1 MFLPHSHDKGAL
13 QPWEYIAAAADT
25 YQVGQLLDVTNGQLS
40 AISAAK
46 KTTPAYVCMAS
57 KTVAAGEELPVQR
70 VSKDVIYETHLSAEA
85 AAAKAGTLL
94 EISTGGLLADAAA
107 AGTFEVVY
115 LEGTAAGSVV
125 RGRFQ

>member
-1 MFLPHSHDKGAL
+1 MFLPYSHDNGAL
-13 QPWEYIAAAADT
+13 KPWEYIAAAAGT

-46 KTTPAYVCMAS
+46 KTTPAYVCMAN

-70 VSKDVIYETHLSAEA
+70 VSKDVIYETRLSAEA
-85 AAAKAGTLL
+85 AAAKVGTML

-115 LEGTAAGSVV
+115 LEGTAAGSFV
-125 RGRFQ
+125 RGRFC

>member
-1 MFLPHSHDKGAL
+1 MFLPYSHENGAL
-13 QPWEYIAAAADT
+13 KPWEYIAAAAGT

-70 VSKDVIYETHLSAEA
+70 VSKDVIYETNLSAEA
-85 AAAKAGTLL
+85 AAAKTGTLL

-125 RGRFQ
+125 RGRFN